1 MALTLM
7 VALLAWLFGAHEAE
21 GQMRGRAGF
30 APRSG
35 AVLRFSPHGVQGFP
49 RASGIGFR
57 QTPSIVGPIV
67 FAPRGFLRI
76 APAPVFLTPVAPV
89 FYYFGRPFFPVFPRP
104 GGVLLIDVPSATESS
119 VITQAVPGVIQLN
132 PSMAGT
138 GAQQIPGRSPA
149 QLAPFDPTP
158 EEIIVRLLV
167 LAEIKKGDIVY
178 DLGSGDGRVVI
189 AAAKK
194 YGVKAIGFEID
205 PGLVK
210 LARENVREQGVEK
223 LVEIRQQDF
232 MTADLSPATVVTL
245 YLSHDGNLA
254 LRPSL
259 LNQLKP
265 GARVVSYGFDMGDW
279 APKIMETYR
288 DRAGDSHLLYFW
300 QISEPPRYG
309 ENSFSDQ

>member
-21 GQMRGRAGF
+21 GQMRGRAGVGS
-30 APRSG
+30 RSG
-35 AVLRFSPHGVQGFP
+35 AVLRFSPHGVHGFA
-49 RASGIGFR
+49 RAPGIGFR
-57 QTPSIVGPIV
+57 HTPWIAGPLG
-67 FAPRGFLRI
+67 FAPRGFVWI
-76 APAPVFLTPVAPV
+76 APAPIFITPFAPFLNN
-89 FYYFGRPFFPVFPRP
+89 FGPPFSPVFPRR
-104 GGVLLIDVPSATESS
+104 GGVWVIDVPG
-119 VITQAVPGVIQLN
+119 VIDTNVIPQAVPGVIHLN

-138 GAQQIPGRSPA
+138 GPQQIPGRSPA

-158 EEIIVRLLV
+158 QEIIARLLV

-194 YGVKAIGFEID
+194 YGVKAVGFEID

-259 LNQLKP
+259 MNQLKP

-288 DRAGDSHLLYFW
+288 DAAGDAHLLYFW
-300 QISEPPRYG
+300 QISEPPRYS